1 MRADRPATPGHS
13 QEHGQPRP
21 GADEHGETTRGAR
34 AGLSGHGTGAPATQG
49 GHGAE
54 PPAALGGHGAEARTG
69 ASALGGIVVADFGR
83 VLAGPYMTMLLADL
97 GADVIKI
104 ERPGSGDD
112 TRAWGPPFA
121 DGEATYFL
129 GVNRNKRSIA
139 LDLTD
144 PTDLGTARAIVD
156 RADVLVENFRPG
168 TMEKLGLGHEE
179 VRASNPGLVYC
190 SVTGFGSAEGAHL
203 PGYDLLVQAMGGLMS
218 VTGEPGGPGT
228 KAGVALVDVVT
239 GLHAGLGILAAL
251 RHRERT
257 GEGQRVEVSLLGS
270 LLSALTNQSAAYLGA
285 GVVPRPLG
293 NRHPSIAPYEVFE
306 ASDRPLVLAVGNDR
320 QFRSLCERL
329 GTPGLADDPRFAD
342 NTARVAHREEL
353 VAALSGPLGART
365 AGDWFEELT
374 AAGVPCGPINDL
386 ADAFALADRLGVA
399 ARVPAALAGPGQVA
413 HPIALDA
420 TPPVYHRAPPRL
432 GEHTAAV
439 LTELGL
445 PPRTS

>member
-1 MRADRPATPGHS
+1 MRADQPDAPGTPPTG
-13 QEHGQPRP
+13 
-21 GADEHGETTRGAR
+21 GA
-34 AGLSGHGTGAPATQG
+34 LS
-49 GHGAE
+49 
-54 PPAALGGHGAEARTG
+54 
-69 ASALGGIVVADFGR
+69 GIVVADFGR

-121 DGEATYFL
+121 AGEATYFL
-129 GVNRNKRSIA
+129 GVNRNKRSVS

-144 PTDLGTARAIVD
+144 PEDLAAARAIVD

-168 TMEKLGLGHEE
+168 TMEKLGLGYEE
-179 VRASNPGLVYC
+179 LRAGNPGLVYC
-190 SVTGFGSAEGAHL
+190 SVTGFGTAEGARL

-218 VTGEPGGPGT
+218 VTGEPDGRGT

-239 GLHAGLGILAAL
+239 GLHAGLGVLAAL

-270 LLSALTNQSAAYLGA
+270 LLSALTNQAAAHLGA
-285 GVVPRPLG
+285 GVVPRAMG

-306 ASDRPLVLAVGNDR
+306 ARDRPLVLAVGNDR
-320 QFRSLCERL
+320 QFGALCERL
-329 GTPGLADDPRFAD
+329 GLPELAGDPRFAT

-353 VAALSGPLGART
+353 VEALAGPLGTRT
-365 AGDWFEELT
+365 ADAWFEELT

-386 ADAFALADRLGVA
+386 AAAFDLADRLGLA
-399 ARVPAALAGPGQVA
+399 PRVPEAAAGPGQVA
-413 HPIALDA
+413 HPVRLDV
-420 TPPVYHRAPPRL
+420 TPPSYRAAPPRL
-432 GEHTAAV
+432 GEHTDDV
-439 LTELGL
+439 LAELG
-445 PPRTS
+445 RVVHGASAADGGA